1 VNLAG
6 VLLPK
11 SFVSSLLVI
20 SLCVPA
26 SLAQEEKKIEFAE
39 QTSFSCEEEKFDHPV
54 PLDESAKKAL
64 ASEQSIADVLR
75 DQKLS
80 VESIPEDWFTTS
92 EVHLSSPAE
101 ADLVVMG
108 THFARGA
115 YTSTFW
121 VLRKL
126 QGGYRVVLRDNAHDV
141 ELQKTRTNGLRSIRS
156 VIVTLRYGTTA
167 EYEFDGKTYKIARRT
182 SQPNAPETKVDPTD
196 YKSRREFI
204 QVRGQ
209 DAEPVLAEAKAWIW
223 QHWQDQERTYVRVST
238 HDDDGEEQDCS
249 YFIDDDSD
257 NGEMQVTLKI
267 HRLAW
272 DQDTP
277 TGPRYLVMED
287 NVFVAIKV
295 QRTESPVNDSTPP
308 RILSQEEEWPGAKY
322 HLRFID
328 DWEST
333 LTL

>member
-26 SLAQEEKKIEFAE
+26 ALAQEEKKIEFAE

-64 ASEQSIADVLR
+64 ASEQSIADVPR

-80 VESIPEDWFTTS
+80 VESIPADWFTAS

-108 THFARGA
+108 AHFARGA

-141 ELQKTRTNGLRSIRS
+141 ELPKTRTNGLRSIRS
-156 VIVTLRYGTTA
+156 VIVTLRSAQRLSTNLM
-167 EYEFDGKTYKIARRT
+167 EK
-182 SQPNAPETKVDPTD
+182 PTKFQGAHHSLMRPRPDPTD

-272 DQDTP
+272 DQDTR

-328 DWEST
+328 YWEST